1 MLKRSHLGV
10 VTVLV
15 AAAVVGGVVARPR
28 SRPHLAADHPTA
40 ADRATTDANTTRLV
54 ASLLARSQFAHH
66 PLDEQ
71 LASKLVTRYL
81 EALDGTRSLFL
92 ESDVAELTGR
102 PRELARATT
111 EAGDTRLAQAIFKRY
126 LERLDQQVTYDNE
139 LLRANQF
146 DFTGQDVFTF
156 DRKRAPRPRD
166 LTEARALWRQALRS
180 EVLDEKLSDEKQTTA
195 AIAAKLLRRHQQRQS
210 FMHGLHDDDVLAIY
224 LDALAH
230 VYDPH
235 SDYLG
240 HEEMQTFAIEMN
252 LSVAGIGAALVS
264 KDGVCTIHELIAG
277 GPAARS
283 GQLKPGDRITAVA
296 QDRGTPVDVSEMPL
310 TRIVQLIRG
319 PKGSAVT
326 LTLLPPAGS
335 PGASRTVRLVRDE
348 VKLEDQQAKMRIIDV
363 PEPTGGHLRL
373 AVVDLPSFY
382 TDGGRDP
389 KPTGGASRD
398 VAKLLE
404 KARAES
410 VQGMVLDL
418 RHNGGGSL
426 EEAIRLTG
434 LFLASGPIVET
445 RDPKN
450 DIQVNNDP
458 DPRVAYDGPLLVLTS
473 RFSASASEIAAGA
486 LQDYGRA
493 LIVGDSSTFGK
504 GTVQTIFPLAPVM
517 DENNLAHAYD
527 PGGLKITI
535 GKFYRPSGASTE
547 LRGVASDIVLPSRSD
562 LARIGEAELEDP
574 LPWDTIPAVPFQP
587 VNRVA
592 PYKAA
597 LTERSSRRMAGN
609 RAFADLRQEFTTLK
623 DRLASGRMTLNE
635 AERRRELATTKR
647 LDQEIAHDVRAATA
661 QRTTYVITTR
671 NASNAGLPA
680 PEVAKSARHPDAGAS
695 TGDEND
701 KESADS
707 AAADDLVL
715 NESLAIL
722 RDYVQLLQAKAPAN
736 AGAAKAR

>member
-1 MLKRSHLGV
+1 MLKRPYSSLL
-10 VTVLV
+10 TVLV
-15 AAAVVGGVVARPR
+15 AAAVVAGVGARPR
-28 SRPHLAADHPTA
+28 SWARPAADHA
-40 ADRATTDANTTRLV
+40 ATDANTTRLV
-54 ASLLARSQFAHH
+54 AALLARSQFAHH

-81 EALDGTRSLFL
+81 EALDGSRSLFL
-92 ESDVAELTGR
+92 QSDVTELTGHTR
-102 PRELARATT
+102 DLARATT
-111 EAGDTRLAQAIFKRY
+111 EAGDTRLAQAIFRRY
-126 LERLDQQVTYDNE
+126 LERLDQQVAYDIE
-139 LLRANQF
+139 LLHAAQF
-146 DFTGQDVFTF
+146 DFTGHDVFTF
-156 DRKRAPRPRD
+156 ERKQALRPRD

-180 EVLDEKLSDEKQTTA
+180 EVLDEKLSDDKQTQA
-195 AIAAKLLRRHQQRQS
+195 AIAAKLLRRYQQRQT
-210 FMHGLHDDDVLAIY
+210 FMHGMHDDDILAIY
-224 LDALAH
+224 LDSLAH

-240 HEEMQTFAIEMN
+240 REEMQTFAIEMN
-252 LSVAGIGAALVS
+252 LSVAGIGAALTS

-283 GQLKPGDRITAVA
+283 GLLKPGDRITAVA
-296 QDRGTPVDVSEMPL
+296 QDRGTAVDVSEMPL

-319 PKGSAVT
+319 PKGSVVT
-326 LTLLPPAGS
+326 LTVLPPAGS
-335 PGASRTVRLVRDE
+335 AAASRTVRLVRDD
-348 VKLEDQQAKMRIIDV
+348 VKLEDQQAKMRIVDV
-363 PEPTGGHLRL
+363 PAPTGGHVRL
-373 AVVDLPSFY
+373 AAIDLPSFY
-382 TDGGRDP
+382 SDGGGRDS
-389 KPTGGASRD
+389 KPAGGAARD

-410 VQGMVLDL
+410 VQGIVLDL

-458 DPRVAYDGPLLVLTS
+458 DPRVAYDGPLVVLTS

-504 GTVQTIFPLAPVM
+504 GTVQTIFPLGPIM
-517 DENNLAHAYD
+517 DEAKVAYAYD

-547 LRGVASDIVLPSRSD
+547 LRGVASDIVLPSKSD
-562 LARIGEAELEDP
+562 LSRIGEAELDDP
-574 LPWDTIPAVPFQP
+574 LPWDTISPVPFQA

-592 PYKAA
+592 AYRAA
-597 LTERSSRRMAGN
+597 LKERSSQRMAGN
-609 RAFADLRQEFTTLK
+609 RAFSNLRQEVATLK
-623 DRLASGRMTLNE
+623 ERLASGRMPLNE
-635 AERRRELATTKR
+635 AERRRDVATTKR
-647 LDQEIAHDVRAATA
+647 LDQEIGHDVRAATA
-661 QRTTYVITTR
+661 EHTTYVITTK
-671 NASNAGLPA
+671 NASHAGLPA
-680 PEVAKSARHPDAGAS
+680 PEAATGERHPDAGAGAS
-695 TGDEND
+695 AESDR
-701 KESADS
+701 ESADS

-736 AGAAKAR
+736 AGPAKTR

>member
-1 MLKRSHLGV
+1 MLKRSHLSLF
-10 VTVLV
+10 TVLV
-15 AAAVVGGVVARPR
+15 GAAVVAGVVARPR
-28 SRPHLAADHPTA
+28 PRAHSAADHG
-40 ADRATTDANTTRLV
+40 TTDANTTRLV

-81 EALDGTRSLFL
+81 EALDGARSLFL
-92 ESDVAELTGR
+92 QSDVAELTGH

-111 EAGDTRLAQAIFKRY
+111 EAGDTRLAQAIFRRY
-126 LERLDQQVTYDNE
+126 LERLDQQVTFDTE
-139 LLRANQF
+139 LLHAAQF
-146 DFTGQDVFTF
+146 DFTGHDVFTF
-156 DRKRAPRPRD
+156 ERKNAPRPRD
-166 LTEARALWRQALRS
+166 LTEAHALWRQSLRS
-180 EVLDEKLSDEKQTTA
+180 EVLDERLSDEKQTTA

-210 FMHGLHDDDVLAIY
+210 FMHGLHNDDILAIY
-224 LDALAH
+224 LDSLAH

-240 HEEMQTFAIEMN
+240 HEEMQSFAIEMN

-264 KDGVCTIHELIAG
+264 KDGTCTIHELIAG

-283 GQLKPGDRITAVA
+283 GLLKPGDRITAVA

-319 PKGSAVT
+319 PKGSVVT

-335 PGASRTVRLVRDE
+335 PGAPRTVRLVRDE

-363 PEPTGGHLRL
+363 PAPAGGHLRW

-382 TDGGRDP
+382 TDGGSDQ

-398 VAKLLE
+398 LAKLLE

-426 EEAIRLTG
+426 DEAIRLTG

-450 DIQVNNDP
+450 EIQVNNDP
-458 DPRVAYDGPLLVLTS
+458 DPGVAYDGPLVVLTS

-504 GTVQTIFPLAPVM
+504 GTVQTIFPLAPIM
-517 DENNLAHAYD
+517 DEAKLAYAYD

-547 LRGVASDIVLPSRSD
+547 LRGVASDVVLPSKSD

-574 LPWDTIPAVPFQP
+574 LPWDTIAPVPYQQ

-592 PYKAA
+592 AYRAA
-597 LTERSSRRMAGN
+597 LAERSSRRMAGN
-609 RAFADLRQEFTTLK
+609 RAFSNLRQEVATLK
-623 DRLASGRMTLNE
+623 ERLASGRMTLNE
-635 AERRRELATTKR
+635 AERRRELATTKQ
-647 LDQEIAHDVRAATA
+647 LDQEIAHDVRAANA
-661 QRTTYVITTR
+661 ERTTYVITTK
-671 NASNAGLPA
+671 NASRAGLPA
-680 PEVAKSARHPDAGAS
+680 PESATVKRHPDAGAG
-695 TGDEND
+695 GDAESD
-701 KESADS
+701 QESADS

-722 RDYVQLLQAKAPAN
+722 SDYVQLRQVNAPAKTSP
-736 AGAAKAR
+736 AKTR

>member
-1 MLKRSHLGV
+1 MLELQVLKRSHSSLF
-10 VTVLV
+10 TILI
-15 AAAVVGGVVARPR
+15 AAVVFAGALAPPRSWARPVV
-28 SRPHLAADHPTA
+28 DH
-40 ADRATTDANTTRLV
+40 ATTDANTTRLV
-54 ASLLARSQFAHH
+54 ASLLERSQFAHH

-92 ESDVAELTGR
+92 QADVAEIMGH
-102 PRELARATT
+102 PRDLARATT
-111 EAGDTRLAQAIFKRY
+111 EAGDTHLAQAIFRRY
-126 LERLDQQVTYDNE
+126 LERLDQQVTYDAE
-139 LLRANQF
+139 LLRAGQF
-146 DFTGQDVFTF
+146 DFTGHDAFTF
-156 DRKRAPRPRD
+156 ERKHAPRPRD

-180 EVLDEKLSDEKQTTA
+180 EVLDEKLSDDKQTAA
-195 AIAAKLLRRHQQRQS
+195 AITAKLLRRHQQRQS
-210 FMHGLHDDDVLAIY
+210 FMHGMNDDDILAIY
-224 LDALAH
+224 LDSLAH

-240 HEEMQTFAIEMN
+240 REEMQSFAIEMN

-264 KDGVCTIHELIAG
+264 KDGTCTIHELIAG

-283 GQLKPGDRITAVA
+283 GLLKPGDRITAVA
-296 QDRGTPVDVSEMPL
+296 QDTGAPVDVSEMPL

-326 LTLLPPAGS
+326 LTVLPPAGS
-335 PGASRTVRLVRDE
+335 AGASRTIRLVRDE

-363 PEPTGGHLRL
+363 PAPTGGHTRL

-382 TDGGRDP
+382 TDGGGSDD
-389 KPTGGASRD
+389 KPTGGAARD
-398 VAKLLE
+398 LAKLLK
-404 KARAES
+404 KARTES

-434 LFLASGPIVET
+434 LFLASGPVVET

-450 DIQVNNDP
+450 KIQVNNDP
-458 DPRVAYDGPLLVLTS
+458 DPGVEYDGPLVVLTS

-504 GTVQTIFPLAPVM
+504 GTVQTIFPLAPIM
-517 DENNLAHAYD
+517 DEAKLAYAYD

-535 GKFYRPSGASTE
+535 GKFYRPSGSSTE
-547 LRGVASDIVLPSRSD
+547 LRGVASDIVLPSKSD
-562 LARIGEAELEDP
+562 LSRIGEAELDDP
-574 LPWDTIPAVPFQP
+574 LPWDTISPVPFQA

-592 PYKAA
+592 AYRAPLK
-597 LTERSSRRMAGN
+597 ERSSQRMAGN
-609 RAFADLRQEFTTLK
+609 RAFSNLRQEVATLK
-623 DRLASGRMTLNE
+623 ERLASGRMPLNE
-635 AERRRELATTKR
+635 AERRRDVATTKR
-647 LDQEIAHDVRAATA
+647 LDQEIARDVRAATA
-661 QRTTYVITTR
+661 EHTTYVITTK
-671 NASNAGLPA
+671 NASHAGLPA
-680 PEVAKSARHPDAGAS
+680 PEVAKSEHRPDAGAE
-695 TGDEND
+695 GDH
-701 KESADS
+701 ESAES

-722 RDYVQLLQAKAPAN
+722 RDYVQLQQAKAPSN
-736 AGAAKAR
+736 AGPAKTR